1 MSAGAPWSVKG
12 IDPKA
17 REIAKDLARRSG
29 MTLGEWLNQMII
41 EGDADDAVVP
51 FGRKAAPPYKGPDR
65 RGRLRRL
72 EDAYTDE
79 PARDAHRDHGRDRSH
94 GRAAANQ
101 DEDEQL
107 ARVSEAIEQLSARLE
122 TAENRT
128 TLAIGGVDQAVSGLL
143 ARLET
148 NERDTYATAER
159 LEHVAGDLRDNQGRV
174 LDRLRE
180 LEHEAASPRS
190 VEAMRALEGA
200 LGKIAGQVLEA
211 DTRNRV
217 AVEGTREDMFGLARR
232 IDHIEAHPAAP
243 DPQILVEGVVARVAE
258 RLEQAEA
265 RTSGAIRTLES
276 SLSHLDDRLRGAE
289 TRLDTDRE
297 TRFEKLAADLS
308 QRVEEARS
316 ELVRR
321 FDAAAD
327 GRFDQ
332 VDRGIAEL
340 TTHVQAAE
348 QRSAQAIER
357 MGHEVLRIAQN
368 LNRRMTGVE
377 RSSSTAVER
386 VGADMARV
394 AHAVEDRLRKTD
406 DQQVQA
412 LEKLG
417 GEIARIS
424 ERLSERIAHSERKNT
439 LSADDVGERIGR
451 VADKLEARYERASS
465 ELGDRIRQSEERTA
479 RLLAEARETIDRS
492 LTREVRP
499 TAPEPLVLRD
509 EPVREPT
516 APAFPAFPHEDSA
529 IFEEPETDSIFEPE
543 PAFAAFPQPQTPV
556 HASEAAAA
564 APDPVFEDYF
574 EPPHE
579 PSAHAAFSPP
589 PAAAGFDEFSA
600 DTEFMTA
607 QEMRAKPAVSTREAI
622 EAARAAARLGVRNSA
637 DTGGALF
644 AAIRGKTKLNERV
657 EKESRREGST
667 VKTALAA
674 SGVAMVLAA
683 GVVGSWMLIGD
694 HATQGKPGGLK
705 VLAGDLFN
713 GADKDAPIAA
723 VALTP
728 TGSANAGDQGEAKA
742 LYQSAQSHI
751 EDGAPQGVTELS
763 RAANLGYAPAQFYL
777 ASLYTNGASGVAKDP
792 TEARRWTE
800 RAALGGDRRA
810 MFNLGMFYYD
820 GTGGPKDETEG
831 ANWLKK
837 SAELGLVDGE
847 YNLALLYERG
857 LGLKRD
863 LAAAYKWYLIAGR
876 AGDETSRTSAAR
888 LRSSLSDDDRT
899 TAERDAAAFKAP
911 DQAAEP
917 DAAAA
922 Q

>member
-41 EGDADDAVVP
+41 EGDGDEGVVP
-51 FGRKAAPPYKGPDR
+51 FSRKQSPYQGADR

-72 EDAYTDE
+72 DDAYTDRDP
-79 PARDAHRDHGRDRSH
+79 PARDAGR
-94 GRAAANQ
+94 GRGRVDN
-101 DEDEQL
+101 DEEEEQL
-107 ARVSEAIEQLSARLE
+107 SRVSEAIEALSARLE

-128 TLAIGGVDQAVSGLL
+128 TLAIGGVDQAVAGLL

-148 NERDTYATAER
+148 NERDQYATAER
-159 LEHVAGDLRDNQGRV
+159 LENVAEDLRDSQGRV

-180 LEHEAASPRS
+180 LEHETQSPRT

-200 LGKIAGQVLEA
+200 LGKIANQVLEA
-211 DTRNRV
+211 DTRNRLSI
-217 AVEGTREDMFGLARR
+217 EGAREDVFTLAQR
-232 IDHIEAHPAAP
+232 IDRVETRPAGP
-243 DPQILVEGVVARVAE
+243 DPQVLVDGVVARVAE

-276 SLSHLDDRLRGAE
+276 SLTHLDERLRGAE
-289 TRLDTDRE
+289 NRLDTDRE

-308 QRVEEARS
+308 QRVEEART

-386 VGADMARV
+386 VGGEMARV
-394 AHAVEDRLRKTD
+394 AHAVEDRLRKAD

-424 ERLSERIAHSERKNT
+424 ERLTERIAHSERKNA

-451 VADKLEARYERASS
+451 VADKLEARYERAST
-465 ELGDRIRQSEERTA
+465 ELADRIRSSEERTA

-492 LTREVRP
+492 LTRDPRP
-499 TAPEPLVLRD
+499 VAPAPLVLRE
-509 EPVREPT
+509 EPAP
-516 APAFPAFPHEDSA
+516 APAFPAFPHQDAA
-529 IFEEPETDSIFEPE
+529 IFDEPEADSIFQPA
-543 PAFAAFPQPQTPV
+543 PAFAAPVFTAPAFAYAEPQTPV
-556 HASEAAAA
+556 HAPAPVAAEA
-564 APDPVFEDYF
+564 DPVFDDYF

-579 PSAHAAFSPP
+579 ALNHDTLSPP

-600 DTEFMTA
+600 DTEFMSP
-607 QEMRAKPAVSTREAI
+607 QELRAKPAVSTREAI

-637 DTGGALF
+637 DNGALF
-644 AAIRGKTKLNERV
+644 AAIRGKSKLNDRV
-657 EKESRREGST
+657 EQQGRREGST

-674 SGVAMVLAA
+674 SAVAMLLVAGTTTYFLLAQDQVA
-683 GVVGSWMLIGD
+683 
-694 HATQGKPGGLK
+694 QGKPGGLK

-713 GADKDAPIAA
+713 GSDKAAPLAA

-728 TGSANAGDQGEAKA
+728 GGSANAGDQSEAKS
-742 LYQSAQSHI
+742 LYQTAAQHI
-751 EDGAPQGVTELS
+751 EDGASQGVNELS

-810 MFNLGMFYYD
+810 MFNLGMFYYE

-837 SAELGLVDGE
+837 SAELGLVDGQ

-863 LAAAYKWYLIAGR
+863 LAEAYKWYLIAGR

-888 LRSSLSDDDRT
+888 LRASLSDDQRT
-899 TAERDAAAFKAP
+899 TAEAQAAAFKAP
-911 DQAAEP
+911 NQTEAEAAP
-917 DAAAA
+917 A